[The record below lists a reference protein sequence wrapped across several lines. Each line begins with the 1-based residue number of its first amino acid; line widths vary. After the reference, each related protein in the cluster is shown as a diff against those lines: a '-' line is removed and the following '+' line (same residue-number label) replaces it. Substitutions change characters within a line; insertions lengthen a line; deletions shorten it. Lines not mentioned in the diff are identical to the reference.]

1 MKLHECLSG
10 TKRLGLTLS
19 FALVLG
25 TAAPVAYAQ
34 HDDTAPHGDVV
45 HGELPEEIAAD
56 HEHSEHAPASFADMF
71 WVTRGPNGEPPF
83 AGRVLAFVIWAFLLI
98 YFGRKPL
105 SAFLST
111 RRASI
116 LDGLEEAKRVEAA
129 ANAKHAEYT
138 ARIENLDEEIQ
149 KLREDF
155 KRAGLEE
162 RDRMVAEA
170 SARANKLAA
179 ESKFLVEQQLKGL
192 REELTR
198 EAIEAAVAAADK
210 ILRERATSADQQR
223 LADEYLARLRT
234 SVVNGTKGAS
244 T

>member
-1 MKLHECLSG
+1 
-10 TKRLGLTLS
+10 
-19 FALVLG
+19 
-25 TAAPVAYAQ
+25 
-34 HDDTAPHGDVV
+34 
-45 HGELPEEIAAD
+45 
-56 HEHSEHAPASFADMF
+56 MF

-105 SAFLST
+105 SAFLSS
-111 RRASI
+111 RRSSI

-149 KLREDF
+149 RLREDF

-170 SARANKLAA
+170 SARANKLAE

-210 ILRERATSADQQR
+210 ILRERATGADQQR
-223 LADEYLARLRT
+223 LADEYLVRLRT
-234 SVVNGTKGAS
+234 SVTNGTKGAS